1 MTNNN
6 LYTVYIGLGSN
17 KGNPKK
23 KLELAIKE
31 LDKKVEIIKKS
42 SIYET
47 EPVGDNGTENF
58 FNMVIKV
65 QTEFPP
71 HVLLDKLLKIE
82 ASLGRNRK
90 NEKKWGDRTLDLDI
104 LSYDDIIMND
114 YRLTLPHKEILNR
127 IFVLEPLL
135 EIEPKAKILNKDIS
149 KRLTILKRI
158 KHYYIKDQG
167 QVYGWFS
174 KTEYLCILYFI

>member
-1 MTNNN
+1 MMSNN
-6 LYTVYIGLGSN
+6 LYTAYIGIGSN

-23 KLELAIKE
+23 KIDLALKE
-31 LDKKVEIIKKS
+31 LDKKVDILKKS
-42 SIYET
+42 SLYET
-47 EPVGDNGTENF
+47 EPVGENGTENF
-58 FNMVIKV
+58 LNMVIKIK
-65 QTEFPP
+65 TEFPP

-90 NEKKWGDRTLDLDI
+90 NEKRWGDRTLDLDI
-104 LSYDDIIMND
+104 LSYENIIMND
-114 YRLTLPHKEILNR
+114 YRLTLPHKEMLNR

-158 KHYYIKDQG
+158 KHYYIKEQG
-167 QVYGWFS
+167 QVYG
-174 KTEYLCILYFI
+174 